1 MLLFFG
7 NDELCSRRAAP
18 ATPKWSFLT
27 IKKRLRQAAS
37 RGKWCFSLRNAIL
50 GQKKAPAASLQP
62 EENGF
67 GPPQQGS
74 HWFTPTKEPL
84 VHPKKGTIG
93 APQEGSHWFTPTKE
107 PLVHPNKGAIGSP
120 QQGNHWFTQR
130 NHWFTQ
136 RNHWCTPRREPLV
149 LQMVKNTKIFT
160 KWSSIQ
166 HFEMSPI
173 PKCTVFK
180 TLHESDRVIAPKP
193 LK

>member
-37 RGKWCFSLRNAIL
+37 RGKWCFSSRNAIL
-50 GQKKAPAASLQP
+50 GKKKAPAASLQP

-67 GPPQQGS
+67 GPP
-74 HWFTPTKEPL
+74 
-84 VHPKKGTIG
+84 
-93 APQEGSHWFTPTKE
+93 
-107 PLVHPNKGAIGSP
+107 NKGATGSP
-120 QQGNHWFTQR
+120 QQR
-130 NHWFTQ
+130 S
-136 RNHWCTPRREPLV
+136 HWCTPRREPLV

-180 TLHESDRVIAPKP
+180 TLHESDRVIAPNP

>member
-1 MLLFFG
+1 M
-7 NDELCSRRAAP
+7 
-18 ATPKWSFLT
+18 KFLT

-37 RGKWCFSLRNAIL
+37 RGKWCFSPRNAIL
-50 GQKKAPAASLQP
+50 GKKKSACGKPPA
-62 EENGF
+62 G
-67 GPPQQGS
+67 GK
-74 HWFTPTKEPL
+74 WFWSSPTREPL
-84 VHPKKGTIG
+84 VHPNKGAIG
-93 APQEGSHWFTPTKE
+93 APQEGNHWCTPRRE

-136 RNHWCTPRREPLV
+136 RNHWCIPRREPLV

-166 HFEMSPI
+166 HFEMIPK

-180 TLHESDRVIAPKP
+180 TLHESDRAFAPKP
-193 LK
+193 QK

>member
-27 IKKRLRQAAS
+27 IKSACGKPPAEGNGVFPLETLFWAKKSACGKPPAG
-37 RGKWCFSLRNAIL
+37 GKWFWS
-50 GQKKAPAASLQP
+50 S
-62 EENGF
+62 
-67 GPPQQGS
+67 
-74 HWFTPTKEPL
+74 PTREPL
-84 VHPKKGTIG
+84 VHPNKGAIG
-93 APQEGSHWFTPTKE
+93 APQEGNHWCTPRRE

-166 HFEMSPI
+166 HFAMI
-173 PKCTVFK
+173 PSRKCTEK
-180 TLHESDRVIAPKP
+180 
-193 LK
+193 